1 MYLSAPKRNPPT
13 QSKAENHARATRR
26 LQIEKIEDRLLE
38 QRIKDVETELRS
50 SGASRKD
57 VRKTHSEGVR
67 HFFFRKACQ
76 WRSEKIENDLLQ

>member
-13 QSKAENHARATRR
+13 QSKAENHAGATRR

-50 SGASRKD
+50 SGASRKN

-67 HFFFRKACQ
+67 LFFFLKSLSMASR
-76 WRSEKIENDLLQ
+76 EN